1 MIDRLPFL
9 LAAALFFAS
18 PAPAAPVS
26 VRPERMDS
34 AAEIRLRLERLGVTG
49 TALYVAAHPDDENTA
64 MIAWL
69 ANGKLVRTG
78 YLAVT
83 RGDGGQNL
91 IGTEKG
97 DLLGVIRTHELL
109 EARKIDGGEQFFS
122 RAIDFGYSKTA
133 EETLGIWG
141 KERIL
146 ADFVRVIRTFRPDVI
161 INRFPSTG
169 EGGHG
174 HHTASAILAEEA
186 FRLAADP
193 DAFREELGWLRPWQA
208 KRIFWN
214 SWRPAETEGLL
225 GVDLGA
231 FNPLLGRSYT
241 ELAGESRSMHKS
253 QGFGAPERRGTM
265 MNYLELRGGDP
276 AVSDPFEGIDLTWR
290 RVDGGEAILPILDR
304 AREAFESE
312 RPYRIVPHL
321 IELRRALGALPGRNS
336 SERDLIERKI
346 EETDELIR
354 QAAGIWIEAIAA
366 TPAVVAGREL
376 EATLS
381 VVNRSPLE
389 VSARKLERGSL
400 PNPLPYNQTWSEK
413 ILLEI
418 PKDHPFSHPFW
429 LRAAPSE
436 GAWTIRDDRL
446 IGEAVA
452 PEPLGVALALTV
464 EGEVIV
470 FEAPVYFRRTD
481 PVMGERYR
489 PVEVHP
495 PVIANIE
502 NSVIVFP
509 DRETRTVRISAS
521 SMIDGAS
528 GTIRPVIPEGW
539 TVEPRSAAF
548 ALDAGEQRL
557 WSFRLTPPAEEV
569 EGHLSILIEQPD
581 WEPYSLSKIELDYPH
596 IATQTLFPHA
606 SAKLVRADI
615 ERDGRDIGYVMGAGD
630 EIPDALRQI
639 GYDVTLLSDSDLGG
653 EDLSRFD
660 AIVLGVRAYNTR
672 PNLMALQPR
681 LFEYVRRGGT
691 LVTQYN
697 TLGRDL
703 PSTLAPWPLTI
714 SRERVS
720 VEWAPVLLA
729 EPEHPLLTSPN
740 RITEND
746 FEGWIQERGLYFPG
760 SWSEEYAA
768 PLSMDEPGEQSK
780 RGAVLVGT
788 LGEGTFIYTPISF
801 FRQLPAGVPG
811 AYRLFANLVAAR
823 NGDANAESERAR

>member
-1 MIDRLPFL
+1 MIDRVALL
-9 LAAALFFAS
+9 LAAALLFP
-18 PAPAAPVS
+18 PAVSAAPVP
-26 VRPERMDS
+26 VRPERMNS
-34 AAEIRLRLERLGVTG
+34 ASEVRLGLERLGVTG
-49 TALYVAAHPDDENTA
+49 AALYVAAHPDDENTA

-122 RAIDFGYSKTA
+122 RAVDFGYSKTA

-141 KERIL
+141 RERIL
-146 ADFVRVIRTFRPDVI
+146 ADFVRIIRTLRPDI
-161 INRFPSTG
+161 IITRFPPTG

-186 FRLAADP
+186 FRLAADSA
-193 DAFREELGWLRPWQA
+193 AFREELAWLPPWQA

-214 SWRPAETEGLL
+214 SWRPADTEGLL

-265 MNYLELRGGDP
+265 MNYLELRGGEP

-290 RVDGGEAILPILDR
+290 RVDGGEALLPILDR
-304 AREAFESE
+304 ARAAFEAE
-312 RPYRIVPHL
+312 RPYLIVPHL
-321 IELRRALGALPGRNS
+321 VELRRALASLPGSNAW
-336 SERDLIERKI
+336 ERDLIERKI
-346 EETDELIR
+346 EETDEWIR
-354 QAAGIWIEAIAA
+354 QAAGIWIEAIAE
-366 TPAVVAGREL
+366 TPAVVAGTQL
-376 EATLS
+376 EAVLS

-389 VSARKLERGSL
+389 VSARKLERGSAPTSL
-400 PNPLPYNQTWSEK
+400 AYNRPWSEK
-413 ILLEI
+413 FLLNVR
-418 PKDHPFSHPFW
+418 KDHPFSHPFW
-429 LRAAPSE
+429 LRATPSE
-436 GAWTIRDDRL
+436 GSWTIRDPFD
-446 IGEAVA
+446 IGKAVA
-452 PEPLGVALALTV
+452 PEPLAVPIALTIA
-464 EGEVIV
+464 GEAIIYQV
-470 FEAPVYFRRTD
+470 PVYFRRTD

-489 PVEVHP
+489 AVEVHP

-502 NSVIVFP
+502 NGVIVFP
-509 DRETRTVRISAS
+509 DRETRTVRFSVS
-521 SMIDGAS
+521 SMIAGGR
-528 GTIRPVIPEGW
+528 GTIRPVVPNGW
-539 TVEPRSAAF
+539 SVTPASVEF
-548 ALDAGEQRL
+548 ALDAGEQRT
-557 WSFRLTPPAEEV
+557 WSLRVTPPAEEK
-569 EGHLSILIEQPD
+569 EGSLALQIDLPD
-581 WEPYSLSKIELDYPH
+581 WEPYSLSMIELDYPH
-596 IATQTLFPHA
+596 IPTQTLFPHA
-606 SAKLVRADI
+606 TAKLVRADI
-615 ERDGRDIGYVMGAGD
+615 ERDGREIGYVMGAGD

-639 GYDVTLLSDSDLGG
+639 GYDVTLLSDSDLASG
-653 EDLSRFD
+653 ELAGFD

-672 PNLMALQPR
+672 PNLPALQPR
-681 LFEYVRRGGT
+681 LFEYVRQGGT

-703 PSTLAPWPLTI
+703 PATLAPWPLTI

-720 VEWAPVLLA
+720 VEWAPVLLTR
-729 EPEHPLLTSPN
+729 PDHPLLTFPN
-740 RITEND
+740 RITEDD
-746 FEGWIQERGLYFPG
+746 FDGWVQERGLYFPG
-760 SWSEEYAA
+760 TWGEEFSA
-768 PLSMDEPGEQSK
+768 PLSMDEPGEESK
-780 RGAVLVGT
+780 KGALLVGN

-823 NGDANAESERAR
+823 SGDADADTAR